1 MEEKKNKP
9 DEILRVIQED
19 EPSSK
24 NGHLKI
30 FFGYAAG
37 VGKTYAMLKDANAAK
52 RRGVDVVIGYV
63 EPHARPQTAAL
74 TQNLECLSLMEDVY
88 NGIALKEFDLDAAL
102 ARRPQ
107 LILVDELAHTNAK
120 GCRNRKRYQ
129 DVRELLR
136 AGIDVYSTVNVQH
149 IESLNDM
156 VASITGV
163 TVRERIPDE
172 VFD

>member
-19 EPSSK
+19 EQSSK

-88 NGIALKEFDLDAAL
+88 NGIAGPQAA
-102 ARRPQ
+102 
-107 LILVDELAHTNAK
+107 AHS
-120 GCRNRKRYQ
+120 GR
-129 DVRELLR
+129 
-136 AGIDVYSTVNVQH
+136 
-149 IESLNDM
+149 
-156 VASITGV
+156 
-163 TVRERIPDE
+163 
-172 VFD
+172 